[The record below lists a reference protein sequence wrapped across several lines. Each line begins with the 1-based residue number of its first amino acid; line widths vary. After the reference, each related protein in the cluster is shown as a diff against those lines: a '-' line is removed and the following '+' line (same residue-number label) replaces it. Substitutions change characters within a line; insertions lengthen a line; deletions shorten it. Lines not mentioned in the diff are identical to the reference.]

1 MSNFICSSWNSHW
14 TPEVIDEKNPIKY
27 IKRYLND
34 EYVSN
39 KKIYCYDI
47 HNCISELGILE
58 QRPYGIKNIPS
69 VTKNSFDIIVNWF
82 VSEYNMLKRIK
93 VTDFMVN
100 YETD

>member
-1 MSNFICSSWNSHW
+1 MDNYICFQWDSGWI
-14 TPEVIDEKNPIKY
+14 PESIDKKNPIKY

-69 VTKNSFDIIVNWF
+69 VSKNSFDIIVNWF
-82 VSEYNMLKRIK
+82 ISEYNMLKRIK
-93 VTDFMVN
+93 VTDFMK
-100 YETD
+100 D